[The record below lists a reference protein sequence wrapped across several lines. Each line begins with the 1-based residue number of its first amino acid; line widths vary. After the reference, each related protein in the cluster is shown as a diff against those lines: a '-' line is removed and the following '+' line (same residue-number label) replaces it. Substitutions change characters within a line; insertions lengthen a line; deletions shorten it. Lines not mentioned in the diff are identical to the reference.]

1 MARFGGLVLTALTL
15 CLLLAGC
22 ASSPDGTDK
31 AALPPPPGGNVL
43 YLPPLAEITLV
54 TASGLREPRE
64 DWSKAAAINLADALQ
79 DTAGEAWTEFSEA
92 GTAEAERLAAS
103 PETSQQISPEITGQ
117 PGLPS
122 DLVGLIVVKTDVES
136 SASRLVQGGL
146 GVLFGGVPGP
156 DGVEQTARLT
166 LYDRATGEPVW
177 TYEVTGL
184 DPRDTKAA
192 KRLIFALLAPLQQ
205 DTET

>member
-1 MARFGGLVLTALTL
+1 MSRLSGLVLRALTL

-31 AALPPPPGGNVL
+31 AELTPPPGGTVL
-43 YLPPLAEITLV
+43 YLPPVAEITLV
-54 TASGLREPRE
+54 TAAGLREPHE
-64 DWSKAAAINLADALQ
+64 DWSEAAAINLADALL
-79 DTAGEAWTEFSEA
+79 DTVGEAWTEYSGAGKTEA
-92 GTAEAERLAAS
+92 QRLTTS
-103 PETSQQISPEITGQ
+103 PETPQPISPDMAGKL
-117 PGLPS
+117 GSPS
-122 DLVGLIVVKTDVES
+122 DLVALIVVKADVES

-156 DGVEQTARLT
+156 DGLEHTACLT
-166 LYDRATGEPVW
+166 LYDRATGRPVW
-177 TYEVTGL
+177 THDVAAL

-192 KRLIFALLAPLQQ
+192 KRLILRLLAPLQQ